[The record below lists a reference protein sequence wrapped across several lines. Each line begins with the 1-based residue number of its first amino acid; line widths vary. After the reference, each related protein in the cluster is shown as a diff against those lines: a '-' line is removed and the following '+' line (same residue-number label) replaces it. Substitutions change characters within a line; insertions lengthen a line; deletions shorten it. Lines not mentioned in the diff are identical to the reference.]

1 MKLIHHAYE
10 RIPMYREFYDSHG
23 FQPLQVRN
31 YEEIEKVPI
40 IRRDIIQSYP
50 LRKRVDARVSEKNI
64 IKARTS
70 GSTGEPM
77 EMWMDR
83 TESHIITLKV
93 LRYFR
98 EWGYLPHFNTIRLW
112 GGSEVKKSII
122 QKFGLL
128 RAKDIEIVGR
138 SDGATDDVLKNN
150 CHVLYASRSSL
161 EVFADELDKR
171 KVEFR
176 PRIVVSTGEMLM
188 KEHRD
193 RFREIFGCDTLNHYA
208 SEELGT
214 IAWECPD
221 QHHNLH
227 IDMETVLISFR
238 DIVAQSNGKMGS
250 IILTNLES
258 FTMPFIRYDQGDT
271 ILIPENDQ
279 CSCGRTLPI
288 LGQVFGRN
296 EDVLDYDG
304 RKYYWNFF
312 YNIMENFLYIKKYR
326 IVQTKKGTIEFR
338 ILLLQDNKEK
348 REKCISD
355 LNSVFKDHF
364 SPVNIRFVD
373 DFPLQPNRKF
383 KVLEKET

>member
-1 MKLIHHAYE
+1 
-10 RIPMYREFYDSHG
+10 
-23 FQPLQVRN
+23 
-31 YEEIEKVPI
+31 
-40 IRRDIIQSYP
+40 
-50 LRKRVDARVSEKNI
+50 
-64 IKARTS
+64 
-70 GSTGEPM
+70 M

-98 EWGYLPHFNTIRLW
+98 EWGYLPYYNTIRLW

-138 SDGATDDVLKNN
+138 SDRATDDVLKNK

-161 EVFADELDKR
+161 EAFADALDKR

-188 KEHRD
+188 KEHRE
-193 RFREIFGCDTLNHYA
+193 RFREIFGCATLNHYA

-214 IAWECPD
+214 IAWGCPD

-227 IDMETVLISFR
+227 IDMETVLINFR
-238 DIVAQSNGKMGS
+238 NVVAQSKGKMGS
-250 IILTNLES
+250 IILTNLEN
-258 FTMPFIRYDQGDT
+258 FTMPFIRYDQGDK
-271 ILIPENDQ
+271 ILIPKNDQ

-296 EDVLDYDG
+296 EDVLDYHG

-312 YNIMENFLYIKKYR
+312 YNIIENFLYIKKYK
-326 IVQTKKGTIEFR
+326 IVQMKKGTIEFR
-338 ILLLQDNKEK
+338 ILLFQNKEETRK
-348 REKCISD
+348 KCISD
-355 LNSVFKDHF
+355 LNSAFKDHF

-373 DFPLQPNRKF
+373 DFPLQSNRKF